1 MSLFNWFSPK
11 SNQARAEVEDSASS
25 LRDSRGRGH
34 SQPRLAHDPVNRG
47 EERKAKRHARREQLY
62 QAVRESMTLSG
73 VLSASYKFKVLS
85 LDQVGKQFLVMM
97 DVERAFAS
105 QVDKLADIETRIV
118 QTAST
123 RFEIQVTAV
132 YWRIAALSGTRNAS
146 ASPDLTAAMFA
157 GQHVQ
162 PPAPKK
168 PASRYDPI
176 QADEVAAFKQA
187 LAVASATGAAAAVST
202 DSSGKIHSGPRSYTL
217 LTGFEDTEMAESGAA
232 PVLSATQYGDL
243 I

>member
-1 MSLFNWFSPK
+1 MSLFNWFPTK
-11 SNQARAEVEDSASS
+11 SNQAKAEDESASS
-25 LRDSRGRGH
+25 MRDSRGREH
-34 SQPRLAHDPVNRG
+34 SQQRTAQGPLNRG
-47 EERKAKRHARREQLY
+47 DERKAKRHSRREQLY

-97 DVERAFAS
+97 DVDQAFAG

-123 RFEIQVTAV
+123 RFEIQVTSV
-132 YWRIAALSGTRNAS
+132 YWRIAALSGTGTTH
-146 ASPDLTAAMFA
+146 ASPERPAAMLV
-157 GQHVQ
+157 GQQTSPLV
-162 PPAPKK
+162 PRK

-187 LAVASATGAAAAVST
+187 LAVASASGVAAAVST
-202 DSSGKIHSGPRSYTL
+202 DSSGKVHSGPRSYTL
-217 LTGFEDTEMAESGAA
+217 LTGFEDTEMVESGAA
-232 PVLSATQYGDL
+232 PVLSTTQYGDL
-243 I
+243 V

>member
-1 MSLFNWFSPK
+1 MSLFNWFSAK
-11 SNQARAEVEDSASS
+11 SNQAKAEVEDDSAPS

-34 SQPRLAHDPVNRG
+34 SRPRPANDPVNRG
-47 EERKAKRHARREQLY
+47 EERKNKRHARREQLY

-85 LDQVGKQFLVMM
+85 LDQVGNQFLVMM

-105 QVDKLADIETRIV
+105 QAEKLDDIETRIV
-118 QTAST
+118 QTANT

-146 ASPDLTAAMFA
+146 ASPDRTAAMFA
-157 GQHVQ
+157 GQHAQ
-162 PPAPKK
+162 PAEPKK

-176 QADEVAAFKQA
+176 QADEVTAFKQA
-187 LAVASATGAAAAVST
+187 LAMASATGAAVST

-217 LTGFEDTEMAESGAA
+217 LTGFEDTEMAESGSA
-232 PVLSATQYGDL
+232 PVLSTTQYGDL
-243 I
+243 M

>member
-1 MSLFNWFSPK
+1 MFNWFSGKPA
-11 SNQARAEVEDSASS
+11 QAKAEGNDDSGSS

-34 SQPRLAHDPVNRG
+34 SQPRPAHDPVNRG

-118 QTAST
+118 QTAKT

-132 YWRIAALSGTRNAS
+132 YWRIAALSGLRNIAT
-146 ASPDLTAAMFA
+146 SPDETAAMFVGDRA
-157 GQHVQ
+157 
-162 PPAPKK
+162 PPMMPKK
-168 PASRYDPI
+168 TGSRYDPI
-176 QADEVAAFKQA
+176 QADEVVAFKQA
-187 LAVASATGAAAAVST
+187 LAVASSTGAVST
-202 DSSGKIHSGPRSYTL
+202 DATGKIHSGPRSYTL
-217 LTGFEDTEMAESGAA
+217 LTGFEDTEMVESGAA
-232 PVLSATQYGDL
+232 PALSSTQYGDL